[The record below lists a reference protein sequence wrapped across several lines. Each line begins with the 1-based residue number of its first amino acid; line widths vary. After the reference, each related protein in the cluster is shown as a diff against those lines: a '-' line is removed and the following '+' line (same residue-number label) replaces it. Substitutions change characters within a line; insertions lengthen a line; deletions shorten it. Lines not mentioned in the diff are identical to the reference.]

1 MKKVIRDVVDFLTAN
16 NSNHTHV
23 SEATSHELG
32 LITFNSEIGTT
43 CDLGIQNIS
52 ITPGASSTCGG
63 GNCSCS
69 SCCSW

>member
-1 MKKVIRDVVDFLTAN
+1 MKKVIRDVVDFLTTN
-16 NSNHTHV
+16 NADPTHV
-23 SEATSHELG
+23 SEPNFESG
-32 LITFNSEIGTT
+32 LVTFKSEIGTT
-43 CDLGIQNIS
+43 CDLGIQNIA